1 MVDSKIFAIF
11 ENKKM
16 NILLFSWEGLTAIGK
31 IYWILA
37 VPSTV
42 IFLVLLI
49 LSFFGADADGDID
62 GDIGDVDIGEGFGGF
77 IISFKSVISFIMM
90 FGWSGIISMSFN
102 LETWATLLVAFI
114 TGFVALVAVAAL
126 LFFIS
131 KMSYSGT
138 MDMENA
144 LGKVGSVVLGIPPK
158 KQGKGQIQINVQGSL
173 RTLDAMTE
181 EKDKILT
188 GSNVQ
193 VIDIQDKNILIVV
206 PKI

>member
-1 MVDSKIFAIF
+1 M
-11 ENKKM
+11 
-16 NILLFSWEGLTAIGK
+16 LLFSWEGLSLIGK

-42 IFLVLLI
+42 IFIVLLV

-62 GDIGDVDIGEGFGGF
+62 GDIGDVDIGEGIGGF
-77 IISFKSVISFIMM
+77 IISFKSVMSFLMM

-102 LETWATLLVAFI
+102 LKVWATLLVALI
-114 TGFVALVAVAAL
+114 AGFVALIAVAAL
-126 LFFIS
+126 LYFIS

-138 MDMENA
+138 MNMENA
-144 LGKVGSVVLGIPPK
+144 LGKVGTVVLGIPPK
-158 KQGKGQIQINVQGSL
+158 RQGKGQIQINVQGSL

-181 EKDKILT
+181 EKEKIESN
-188 GSNVQ
+188 SNVQ
-193 VIDIQDKNILIVV
+193 VIDIQDNNTLIVV